1 MKEREGKGIEG
12 KELKEREAGMGRGK
26 CELDRGKTTKSE
38 GKQREESE
46 GMKR

>member
-12 KELKEREAGMGRGK
+12 KELKEREAGMGESK
-26 CELDRGKTTKSE
+26 CKLDRGKRKKSE
-38 GKQREESE
+38 GKEREESE